1 MTLDWR
7 TQLKHKEL
15 ASDHCSNVIRMIDN
29 DKIILIYKYF
39 MREAD
44 TFLNGLQEILELAPL
59 GPSVVLS
66 FKVHRLHF
74 KAIGGYLPIFEL

>member
-1 MTLDWR
+1 
-7 TQLKHKEL
+7 
-15 ASDHCSNVIRMIDN
+15 MIDN

-44 TFLNGLQEILELAPL
+44 TFLNGLHEILELAPL

-66 FKVHRLHF
+66 FIF
-74 KAIGGYLPIFEL
+74 CIGFILKL